1 MRNNRGL
8 SLIALIFSLAAV
20 VPAYFL
26 GVFLTD
32 ELLKRETQEYRVWQ
46 QSYVVDRQMYD
57 AIAKSPPPRYHH
69 PQEWTLRTGGG
80 LLALILFIA
89 VGRSTT
95 DPDNVTGIAMPPKG
109 GNSSLTDQDLADIV
123 DYLRTLQ

>member
-69 PQEWTLRTGGG
+69 PQEWTLRAGGG

-89 VGRSTT
+89 VYFASRALIRAPAPE
-95 DPDNVTGIAMPPKG
+95 DEPDRLEKKP
-109 GNSSLTDQDLADIV
+109 
-123 DYLRTLQ
+123 

>member
-1 MRNNRGL
+1 MRDNRGL
-8 SLIALIFSLAAV
+8 SGIALILALAAV

-69 PQEWTLRTGGG
+69 PQVWTLRIGGG
-80 LLALILFIA
+80 ILALILFLA
-89 VGRSTT
+89 VYFAARALIRPPQEPE
-95 DPDNVTGIAMPPKG
+95 DVPDRLENEP
-109 GNSSLTDQDLADIV
+109 
-123 DYLRTLQ
+123 